1 MGVRDP
7 GAIAK
12 QGIRTRPDQVRV
24 GVDRKITTFFS
35 QI

>member
-12 QGIRTRPDQVRV
+12 QGIRKQPDKVRV
-24 GVDRKITTFFS
+24 EVDRKGTTFLS
-35 QI
+35 QV